1 MTVLMGLLSTTKKQ
15 VLTLALACAA
25 VGVQAQ
31 AVYFSWAD
39 KFGGTGYD
47 YATSIAV
54 DNLGN
59 VYTTGEFRGTVDF
72 DPGTGTTSL
81 TSSGADD
88 VFISKLDANG
98 SLVWAVKIG
107 GTGSDIGNDI
117 GVDAYGNVYVAGVF
131 ESTVDFDPGAGAANL
146 TSTTATTSSF
156 LVKLR
161 SSGAYAWSNMIA
173 SNLGTTTNSVSID
186 AVGTAHL
193 VGDFT
198 GTADLDPSSS
208 TATAITVGQTD
219 VYIVEMDSG
228 GVYQWSKWFG
238 GNSYDH
244 CAAIAEDPSGNL
256 LLTGYFTST
265 CDFEPGSGVTNLTA
279 ASTDIFVSSLT
290 SNGNLTWV
298 KQMGGS
304 GSDGG
309 TSIVVNATGE
319 VFTAGYFDGTAD
331 FDPGA
336 GTVLFSASTGISDA
350 FVSKLTANGTYSWA
364 AQLGGTSVDAAQ
376 AITLDVQGNVYT
388 TGRFSGTADFDPS
401 ASTGSLVSA
410 GTYDIFVS
418 KLNSSGAYVWAHK
431 MGGAANDVGNSV
443 CIDASDNVH
452 TAGYF
457 AGTADFDPQAS
468 SWTYTTAGLDD
479 IFISKW
485 SQSGVGIV
493 ENVPSAIQAF
503 PNPTDGLV
511 TFTLTA
517 ILDNATVNVFLL
529 NGQLQLSQQHSGN
542 TINLDFSNLAAGA
555 YFVEILN
562 GESVSRIR
570 VIKQ

>member
-1 MTVLMGLLSTTKKQ
+1 MRLLSPTKKH
-15 VLTLALACAA
+15 VLTLALACTA

-31 AVYFSWAD
+31 SVYFSWAD
-39 KFGGTGYD
+39 QLGGTGYD

-98 SLVWAVKIG
+98 SLVWAFKIG

-131 ESTVDFDPGAGAANL
+131 ESTVDFDPGAGTANL

-161 SSGAYAWSNMIA
+161 SSGAYAWSNMIT

-186 AVGTAHL
+186 ANGTSHL
-193 VGDFT
+193 AGDFT

-208 TATAITVGQTD
+208 TATAITAGQTD

-256 LLTGYFTST
+256 FLTGYFTST

-319 VFTAGYFDGTAD
+319 VFSAGYFDGTAD

-468 SWTYTTAGLDD
+468 SWTYTTAALDD

-511 TFTLTA
+511 TFTSTA
-517 ILDNATVNVFLL
+517 ILDNATVNVFSL

-542 TINLDFSNLAAGA
+542 TSNLDFSNLAAGV
-555 YFVEILN
+555 YFVEILI

>member
-1 MTVLMGLLSTTKKQ
+1 MRLHSTTKKH
-15 VLTLALACAA
+15 VLALVLACTG

-39 KFGGTGYD
+39 QFGGTGYD

-117 GVDAYGNVYVAGVF
+117 GVDAFGNVYVAGVF
-131 ESTVDFDPGAGAANL
+131 ENTVDFDPGAGTANL
-146 TSTTATTSSF
+146 SSTPATTSSF

-161 SSGAYAWSNMIA
+161 SSGAYAWSNMIT

-186 AVGTAHL
+186 AIGTAHL
-193 VGDFT
+193 AGDFT

-208 TATAITVGQTD
+208 TATAITAGQTD

-256 LLTGYFTST
+256 FLTGYFTST

-279 ASTDIFVSSLT
+279 ASTDIFVSCLT

-319 VFTAGYFDGTAD
+319 VFSAGYFDGTAD

-401 ASTGSLVSA
+401 AATGSLVSA

-443 CIDASDNVH
+443 CIDASNNVH

-511 TFTLTA
+511 TFTSTA
-517 ILDNATVNVFLL
+517 ILDNVTVNVFSL